1 MTAAVVREDAQTQQ
15 ELTRYLAL
23 LRVPHLGSSGIRML
37 LQHFPDPGAVFDAS
51 PRKLQSMGLHAEA
64 VQGLREPDWRGAEED
79 LEWLRDSDTCLLLRD
94 DPRYPPLL
102 KEIPDPPPVLFIR
115 GNVEALSSL
124 QIAIVGSRNP
134 SPSGRRTAR
143 RFAAELGYLGVTVTS
158 GLALGIDSQA
168 HAGALESGA
177 ATVAVLGC
185 GLKTVY
191 PRSNLDL
198 AHSIC
203 SNGALVTE
211 FPPAMRPLAENFP
224 RRNRLI
230 SGLSLGVLV
239 VEAALKSGSLITA
252 RLAMEQGREVF
263 AIPGAIHNPVAH
275 GCHYL
280 IRQGAK
286 LTESIE
292 DIIEEIPTLAAALK
306 GTHKVASAPQHSEG
320 GVDGAA
326 KVLLDNIGDEP
337 VTIDTL
343 FNLTTLPV
351 DEISANLLNLELQ
364 GLIESLPGGAYV
376 RR

>member
-1 MTAAVVREDAQTQQ
+1 MVRDDAQTLQ
-15 ELTRYLAL
+15 ELAHYLAL
-23 LRVPHLGSSGIRML
+23 LRVPHLGSYGIQL
-37 LQHFPDPGAVFDAS
+37 LMQHFPDVSAVFAAS
-51 PRKLQSMGLHAEA
+51 TRELQSLGLHAGA
-64 VQGLREPDWRGAEED
+64 VQGLRDPDWRGAED
-79 LEWLRDSDTCLLLRD
+79 DVEWLCDSEACLILQGD
-94 DPRYPPLL
+94 HRYPPLL
-102 KEIPDPPPVLFIR
+102 KEIPDPPPMLFVR
-115 GNVEALSSL
+115 GNMEVLSSL

-143 RFAAELGYLGVTVTS
+143 RFAADLGDFGVTVTS

-168 HAGALESGA
+168 HAGALEAGA

-191 PRSNLDL
+191 PRSNRAL
-198 AHSIC
+198 ADSIC
-203 SNGALVTE
+203 ENGVLVTE
-211 FPPAMRPLAENFP
+211 FPPAMQPLATNFP

-230 SGLSLGVLV
+230 SGLSVGVLV

-252 RLAMEQGREVF
+252 RLATEQGREVF
-263 AIPGAIHNPVAH
+263 AVPGAIHNPVAR
-275 GCHYL
+275 GCHLL
-280 IRQGAK
+280 IREGAK
-286 LTESIE
+286 LTESLE
-292 DIIEEIPTLAAALK
+292 DIIDEIPALAAARK
-306 GTHKVASAPQHSEG
+306 AAHKVASVPHHGEG

-351 DEISANLLNLELQ
+351 DEISANLLDLELL

>member
-1 MTAAVVREDAQTQQ
+1 MVRDDTQTRQD
-15 ELTRYLAL
+15 LTRYLAL
-23 LRVPHLGSSGIRML
+23 LRVPHLGSSGIQLL
-37 LQHFPDPGAVFDAS
+37 LQHYPDIGAVFTAS
-51 PRKLQSMGLHAEA
+51 PRELQSLGLHADT
-64 VQGLREPDWRGAEED
+64 VQGLRNPDWRSAEQD
-79 LEWLRDSDTCLLLRD
+79 MAWLRDNDARLLLLD
-94 DPRYPPLL
+94 DSPYPPLL
-102 KEIPDPPPVLFIR
+102 REIPDPPPVLFVH

-134 SPSGRRTAR
+134 SPSGRRVAR
-143 RFAAELGYLGVTVTS
+143 RFAAELGGLGITITS

-168 HAGALESGA
+168 HAGALEAGA

-191 PRSNLDL
+191 PRSNRDL

-203 SNGALVTE
+203 NNGALVTE
-211 FPPAMRPLAENFP
+211 FPPAMQPLATNFP

-252 RLAMEQGREVF
+252 RLAVEQGREVF
-263 AIPGAIHNPVAH
+263 AIPGSIHNPVAR
-275 GCHYL
+275 GCHQL

-292 DIIEEIPTLAAALK
+292 DIVEEISPLAAALN
-306 GTHKVASAPQHSEG
+306 GTHKVASMPHRGEG
-320 GVDGAA
+320 GVDGAG

-351 DEISANLLNLELQ
+351 DEISAQLLDLELR